1 MVKYQTEKQ
10 RLYYDKVISLY
21 RDKHMGK
28 TRISKIIPVSDWT
41 ISNWIR
47 NFVAENPSYKN
58 KRMKLMEERSKKKA
72 IEDSLQ
78 SPLPQDMQSLQ
89 SEVVGLRK
97 ALREASMRAD
107 LYDEMINVAE
117 KQFNISIRKK
127 LAPSSDEPAC
137 TGLSEIPDR
146 GSVQAAWCI

>member
-47 NFVAENPSYKN
+47 NFVAENPSYKS

-127 LAPSSDEPAC
+127 AG
-137 TGLSEIPDR
+137 TK
-146 GSVQAAWCI
+146 Q

>member
-1 MVKYQTEKQ
+1 MKYYRTEKQ
-10 RLYYDKVISLY
+10 RLYYEKVISLY
-21 RDKHMGK
+21 RDQHMGK

-47 NFVAENPSYKN
+47 TFVAENPKYKN
-58 KRMKLMEERSKKKA
+58 RRMKKAEERRKQESTEA
-72 IEDSLQ
+72 SFQ
-78 SPLPQDMQSLQ
+78 SPLPDDKQSLQ
-89 SEVVGLRK
+89 SEVARLRK

-127 LAPSSDEPAC
+127 
-137 TGLSEIPDR
+137 TGTK
-146 GSVQAAWCI
+146 Q

>member
-1 MVKYQTEKQ
+1 MKYYRTEKQ
-10 RLYYDKVISLY
+10 RLYYEKVITLY
-21 RDKHMGK
+21 LDQHMGK

-47 NFVAENPSYKN
+47 TFVAENPQYKS
-58 KRMKLMEERSKKKA
+58 KRMKYEEEKRKKRT
-72 IEDSLQ
+72 IEKSLQ
-78 SPLPQDMQSLQ
+78 SPLPNDKQSLQ
-89 SEVVGLRK
+89 SEVARLRK

-127 LAPSSDEPAC
+127 
-137 TGLSEIPDR
+137 TGTK
-146 GSVQAAWCI
+146 Q